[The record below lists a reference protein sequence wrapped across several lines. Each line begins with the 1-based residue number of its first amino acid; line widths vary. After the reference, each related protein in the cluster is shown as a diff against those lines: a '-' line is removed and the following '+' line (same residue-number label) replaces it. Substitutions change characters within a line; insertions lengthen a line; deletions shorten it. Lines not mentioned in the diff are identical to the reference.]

1 MKRKRQK
8 AKNLKWRRGKWYYR
22 VYYRL
27 FGENKEKQFPLKTSS
42 KVEARERSV
51 EVEKVLPDIK
61 QNLIQSGGKDY
72 GFNLPWLSD
81 STRTIVKR
89 FTLKSAVD
97 EWMSKRIGKLA
108 KNTTDLNQVGLDY
121 FLKFIGSI
129 YPLESITTNQMDQ
142 FSDWLDGRG
151 LGKTSIN
158 IHLRTIKAMFGY
170 YLKVD
175 KLAKIP
181 HIHQLRIPKT
191 EPIYITDNEFQSIME
206 LDWLDDCYKRVFLFY
221 RETGMR
227 LREPMMSLLD
237 GAWIDIPN
245 TSKSKVGRNIEL
257 DAPMQSIF
265 NELKEWCESGYGSTL
280 LDRGADHISKKFKKA
295 LRSIGADESKHFH
308 SLRHTFAVRRL
319 IQGTSIYE
327 LKLLMGHSSVTTT
340 EVYSNMNLKRVAQD
354 FPTIVSFYVND
365 AKIGKKDTYLKDTI
379 TLPMAYMS

>member
-27 FGENKEKQFPLKTSS
+27 FGENKEKQIPLKTSS
-42 KVEARERSV
+42 KVEARERSS

-61 QNLIQSGGKDY
+61 QNLIQSGGKEY
-72 GFNLPWLSD
+72 GFIFPWLSD

-89 FTLKSAVD
+89 FTLKNAID

-108 KNTTDLNQVGLDY
+108 KNTTDLNQDGLNY
-121 FLKFIGSI
+121 FVKLIGDTH
-129 YPLESITTNQMDQ
+129 PLESIRTNHIES
-142 FSDWLDGRG
+142 FSDWLGSRG
-151 LGKTSIN
+151 LSKTTIN
-158 IHLRTIKAMFGY
+158 IHLRTIKAMFRY

-175 KLAKIP
+175 RLAKIP

-191 EPIYITDNEFQSIME
+191 EPIYITDNELQSIME
-206 LDWLDDCYKRVFLFY
+206 LDWLDDFYKDVFLFY
-221 RETGMR
+221 RETGVR
-227 LREPMMSLLD
+227 RNEPMMSVLD
-237 GAWIDIPN
+237 GSWIDIPN
-245 TSKSKVGRNIEL
+245 TSKSKVGRNIKL
-257 DAPMQSIF
+257 DKPLQSIF
-265 NELKEWCESGYGSTL
+265 NELKEWLVNGYGSKLKTP
-280 LDRGADHISKKFKKA
+280 DDHLSKKFKKA

-319 IQGTSIYE
+319 IQGTSIYD

-354 FPTIVSFYVND
+354 FPTIVTSYVND
-365 AKIGKKDTYLKDTI
+365 AKIGNLYTDSLYTTVI
-379 TLPMAYMS
+379 PTTYMS